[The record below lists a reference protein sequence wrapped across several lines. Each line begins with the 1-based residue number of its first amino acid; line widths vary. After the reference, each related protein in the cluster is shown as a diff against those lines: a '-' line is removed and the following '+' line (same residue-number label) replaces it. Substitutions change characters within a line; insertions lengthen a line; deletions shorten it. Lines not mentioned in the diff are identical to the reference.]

1 MKELIA
7 FCGLDCERCEAFIV
21 TKNDD
26 DALRKKVAKE
36 WSELNGVDITPEMI
50 NCQGC
55 RTNGVKTVYCDSLC
69 PIRKCASSRG
79 YETCGNCSEMETCG
93 KVAPIISTNKA
104 ASDNLRAASKGH

>member
-7 FCGLDCERCEAFIV
+7 FCGLDCERCEAFIA

-36 WSELNGVDITPEMI
+36 WSELNDVDITSEMI

-55 RTNGVKTVYCDSLC
+55 RTDGVKTVYCDSLC
-69 PIRKCASSRG
+69 PIRKCASSKK
-79 YETCGNCSEMETCG
+79 YDTCGSCSEMETCD
-93 KVAPIISTNKA
+93 KVAPIVSTNEV
-104 ASDNLRAASKGH
+104 ASYNLRAVSKGN

>member
-7 FCGLDCERCEAFIV
+7 FCGLDCERCEAFIA

-55 RTNGVKTVYCDSLC
+55 RTDGVKTVYCDSLC
-69 PIRKCASSRG
+69 PIRKCASSKG
-79 YETCGNCSEMETCG
+79 HETCGSCSEMETCD
-93 KVAPIISTNKA
+93 KVGMVISNNKA
-104 ASDNLRAASKGH
+104 ASDNLRAISEGH

>member
-7 FCGLDCERCEAFIV
+7 FCGLDCERCEAFIA

-26 DALRKKVAKE
+26 DVLREKVAKE

-55 RTNGVKTVYCDSLC
+55 RTDGVKTVYCDSLC
-69 PIRKCASSRG
+69 PIRKCASSKG
-79 YETCGNCSEMETCG
+79 YETCGSCSEMETCG
-93 KVAPIISTNKA
+93 KVGPIISTNRI
-104 ASDNLRAASKGH
+104 ASDNLRAASKDH

>member
-7 FCGLDCERCEAFIV
+7 FCGLDCERCEAFIA

-55 RTNGVKTVYCDSLC
+55 RTNGVKTV
-69 PIRKCASSRG
+69 
-79 YETCGNCSEMETCG
+79 
-93 KVAPIISTNKA
+93 
-104 ASDNLRAASKGH
+104 

>member
-7 FCGLDCERCEAFIV
+7 FCGLDCERCEAFIA

-55 RTNGVKTVYCDSLC
+55 RTDGVKTVYCDSLC
-69 PIRKCASSRG
+69 PIRKCASSKG
-79 YETCGNCSEMETCG
+79 HETCGSCSEMEACD
-93 KVAPIISTNKA
+93 KVAPIISTNEV
-104 ASDNLRAASKGH
+104 ASHNLRAVSKCN